1 MLINKISHSLVS
13 FFLLLW
19 SYFYFIVPIFGY
31 TGFIWDFSYVKFIE
45 SVILVIITDYVL
57 PRRCDKPSDFLLNIH
72 YLLPI
77 LPMLVLYAGSN
88 QSRIFMYSVILFFY
102 MIIVLRNFNFPT
114 LKVRKFNQNFL
125 KNLLIFICFLY
136 LGLLFYY
143 NRFDLNF
150 NFFNVYLY
158 RIEYSEKLPFFFN
171 YLSPLVSKVFLPIAI
186 FLCLSYKNRFLFV
199 ALLVCAFLI
208 FGYTQHKA
216 TFFYPLFVITLY
228 AIVKSKN
235 IIYQLKFFYLLLV
248 IACLILFTFNDDII
262 LYISSILYRRF
273 LLVPADLNFQ
283 YFEYFTSYPNVY
295 WAKNFFTFGLID
307 YPYDIPT
314 ANIMGEFVS
323 GKYQNYANTGWIG
336 SGFMHF
342 HYIGLFIYSII
353 ISYIM
358 SILDALS
365 KQINTPLVIA
375 FTTIPVLTMFVSS
388 DLPTTLLTHG
398 LIISIIITMCISNNE
413 K

>member
-13 FFLLLW
+13 FLLLLW

-45 SVILVIITDYVL
+45 SIILVLITDYVL
-57 PRRCDKPSDFLLNIH
+57 PKRCDKPSDFLLNIH

-158 RIEYSEKLPFFFN
+158 RTEYSEKLPFFFN

-186 FLCLSYKNRFLFV
+186 FLCLSYRNKFLFI
-199 ALLVCAFLI
+199 ALLICALMI
-208 FGYTQHKA
+208 FGYTQHKS
-216 TFFYPLFVITLY
+216 TFFYPIFVIALY

-295 WAKNFFTFGLID
+295 WAKNFFTFGIID

-342 HYIGLFIYSII
+342 HYIGLFMYTII

-365 KQINTPLVIA
+365 KQINTPLVIS

-388 DLPTTLLTHG
+388 DLPTTLFTHG
-398 LIISIIITMCISNNE
+398 LILSIIITMCIANNE

>member
-1 MLINKISHSLVS
+1 MLINKISHSLIS
-13 FFLLLW
+13 FLLLLW

-31 TGFIWDFSYVKFIE
+31 TGFIWDFSYIKFIE
-45 SVILVIITDYVL
+45 SIILVLITDYIL
-57 PRRCDKPSDFLLNIH
+57 PKRCDKPSDFLLNIH

-88 QSRIFMYSVILFFY
+88 QSRIFMYSIILFFY
-102 MIIVLRNFNFPT
+102 MIIVLRNFNFPA
-114 LKVRKFNQNFL
+114 LKIRKFNQNFL

-158 RIEYSEKLPFFFN
+158 RNEYSEKLPFLFN
-171 YLSPLVSKVFLPIAI
+171 YLSPLISKVFLPISI
-186 FLCLSYKNRFLFV
+186 FLCLSYRNKFLFI
-199 ALLVCAFLI
+199 ALLICALMI
-208 FGYTQHKA
+208 FGYTQHKS
-216 TFFYPLFVITLY
+216 TFFYPIFVITLY
-228 AIVKSKN
+228 AIVKSKS
-235 IIYQLKFFYLLLV
+235 IIYQLKFFYLLLIIV
-248 IACLILFTFNDDII
+248 CLILFTFNGDII

-273 LLVPADLNFQ
+273 LFVPADLNFH
-283 YFEYFTSYPNVY
+283 YFEYFASYPHVY

-342 HYIGLFIYSII
+342 HYIGLFIYAVI
-353 ISYIM
+353 ISYVM

-388 DLPTTLLTHG
+388 DLPTTLFTHG
-398 LIISIIITMCISNNE
+398 LILSIIITMCISNNE